1 MKEYLNDTFKY
12 VATENSIEF
21 YNRAVAGKGEV
32 TVEYNTEDNTANV
45 LHTTINN
52 RLDTY
57 LVTDVKELK
66 ETVEYCL
73 GPIVTDGQWNSVSN
87 SEYIVDDGEDWD
99 LAID

>member
-21 YNRAVAGKGEV
+21 YNRVVAGKGDV

-57 LVTDVKELK
+57 LVTDAKELK

-73 GPIVTDGQWNSVSN
+73 GPIVTDGQWNSISD
-87 SEYIVDDGEDWD
+87 S
-99 LAID
+99 